1 MSAPECSAAR
11 RGPEPLDSFD
21 LGRFVEAQ
29 APLYGDALAELRRGR
44 KQSHWM
50 WFIFPQIAGLG
61 SSAMARR
68 YAIASAAEARTYL
81 DHPLLGPRLR
91 ECTKVVLAHTDRRA
105 EDIFGAI
112 DTLKLRSSMTLFAA
126 VAEPESPFEHCLVA
140 FFGSAPDPATLRL
153 LGVGKGSSED

>member
-1 MSAPECSAAR
+1 MSARGCSAAR
-11 RGPEPLDSFD
+11 AGPEPLDRFD

-29 APLYGDALAELRRGR
+29 APLYRQALAELRRGR
-44 KQSHWM
+44 KQGHWI
-50 WFIFPQIAGLG
+50 WFIFPQLAGLG

-68 YAIASAAEARTYL
+68 YAIASAAEARAYL

-91 ECTKVVLAHTDRRA
+91 ECATAVLAHHDKSA

-126 VAEPESPFEHCLVA
+126 VAEPESPFERCLAA
-140 FFGSAPDPATLRL
+140 FFGGTPDAATLRL
-153 LGVGKGSSED
+153 LREPDH